1 MNFRTA
7 SMEERSSGA
16 SALALPLVHLG
27 LVLALCWNSA
37 CLPRPSSPRSPEIAA
52 GTVTFRYRDP
62 SAQVVQVAGSWAT
75 NLALRGRDWTSGTRV
90 GLMERDEEGLW
101 TLQLD
106 LGPGRYEYLFLVDGR
121 IWMLDPSNPQRVADD
136 QGSFVSLLV
145 VP

>member
-1 MNFRTA
+1 MPA
-7 SMEERSSGA
+7 RSAVAAAGA
-16 SALALPLVHLG
+16 LSLVHLG
-27 LVLALCWNSA
+27 FVLALCWSSA
-37 CLPRPSSPRSPEIAA
+37 CLPRPSAPRSPEIAS

-101 TLQLD
+101 TLQVD
-106 LGPGRYEYLFLVDGR
+106 LGPGRYEYLFLVDGHF
-121 IWMLDPSNPQRVADD
+121 WMLDPSNPQRVADD